1 MEKNQ
6 SRCEVEIDRAA
17 LREVTTLSAKA
28 DSFSEWQAQICH
40 NFHTY
45 HLGYYSDVDSAISAY
60 EAALARID
68 ATGRMS

>member
-1 MEKNQ
+1 LIGQRFGRWIVLAEAPKRPYGVYWKRHDN
-6 SRCEVEIDRAA
+6 
-17 LREVTTLSAKA
+17 K
-28 DSFSEWQAQICH
+28 WQAQICH